1 MFPTHHI
8 FESKAPLAHYFAKH
22 LQTICNEKDQVYLA
36 ISGGTTPQY
45 IFDVMSSEYQTSID
59 WQKIHLF
66 WVDERCVAPTDAD
79 SNYGMTVRHLLSKV
93 AIPESQIYR
102 IKGELPNEEA
112 LSQYIAG
119 IENIVP
125 QIDGSPK
132 FDLVVLGMGDDGHT
146 ASVFPHQINLWHSPR
161 ICELANHPTSGQV
174 RVTLTGGV
182 INDAHEIIFLV
193 TGAGKAPKVN
203 EIFTRQ
209 PSAQS
214 YPASLVDETRC
225 TWLLDKEA
233 AQLL

>member
-8 FESKAPLAHYFAKH
+8 FESKAPLAHYFAKR
-22 LQTICNEKDQVYLA
+22 LQTICNEKDQVFIA

-59 WQKIHLF
+59 WQKIRLF
-66 WVDERCVAPTDAD
+66 WVDERCVPPTDAD

-93 AIPESQIYR
+93 AIPESQIHR

-112 LSQYIAG
+112 LSQYIAE
-119 IENIVP
+119 IETVVP
-125 QIDGSPK
+125 QVDGSPK

-182 INDAHEIIFLV
+182 INDAREIIFLV
-193 TGAGKAPKVN
+193 TGAGKAPKIS

-209 PSAQS
+209 LSAQS
-214 YPASLVDETRC
+214 YPASLVDETHC

>member
-1 MFPTHHI
+1 MSPTHHI
-8 FESKAPLAHYFAKH
+8 FESKAPLAHYFANR
-22 LQTICNEKDQVYLA
+22 LQTICNDKDKVFVA

-59 WQKIHLF
+59 WQKIRLF
-66 WVDERCVAPTDAD
+66 WVDERCVPPTDAD

-93 AIPESQIYR
+93 AIPDNQIYR

-112 LSQYIAG
+112 LSQYITE
-119 IENIVP
+119 IEKTVP
-125 QIDGSPK
+125 LVDGSPK
-132 FDLVVLGMGDDGHT
+132 LDLVVLGMGDDGHT

-182 INDAHEIIFLV
+182 INDAREIIFLV
-193 TGAGKAPKVN
+193 TGAGKAPKVS
-203 EIFTRQ
+203 EIFTRK

-214 YPASLVDETRC
+214 YPASLVDETHC